1 MILYDKDPQTPAR
14 FIIRPRSILAHLFE
28 NPPRSPI
35 IGFRAASRCHL
46 AVTGNV
52 TARKTPA
59 TVAESWRC
67 IAVLLMHARWCLSL
81 LSGFLQ
87 FPFFAARAID
97 STAPCSLGHRLA
109 IPP

>member
-1 MILYDKDPQTPAR
+1 MILYDKNPQTLAR

-28 NPPRSPI
+28 NPPSKPYIRISCRVQMPF
-35 IGFRAASRCHL
+35 GRYR
-46 AVTGNV
+46 NV

-87 FPFFAARAID
+87 FPFFAARAAR
-97 STAPCSLGHRLA
+97 STPRGSSVRRVG
-109 IPP
+109 